1 MPYDI
6 WKWATFLV
14 KNGQALPPMVEWI
27 EQSRLAVNELVDVV
41 GRPQLEAVQYRNNVY
56 TISLNNT

>member
-1 MPYDI
+1 MS
-6 WKWATFLV
+6 ATFLA
-14 KNGQALPPMVEWI
+14 KNAHALLPTVDWI